1 MAQRAG
7 RHVGYSHGS
16 LVGKHWDVAPEV
28 LPLLLLQD
36 LCAARC
42 TQGQPLAQGRW
53 APRMTW
59 RRQLTKQ
66 ETWRRRRAGR
76 WEGVQSAPR
85 QPSSR
90 QPCSSMRPPRYERG
104 GSPAYRFCRFRHS
117 KYQNGARSAHF
128 RHRLESIGYRSTL
141 YITSTDPG
149 ATTAA

>member
-7 RHVGYSHGS
+7 CHAGYSNRAF
-16 LVGKHWDVAPEV
+16 VGICGDVAPEM

-59 RRQLTKQ
+59 RRQLRKQ

-90 QPCSSMRPPRYERG
+90 QPCSSMDTRGEAPQRIDFVDFGVQSTKTERDWRIFVTDL
-104 GSPAYRFCRFRHS
+104 SLS
-117 KYQNGARSAHF
+117 
-128 RHRLESIGYRSTL
+128 GYRSTR

-149 ATTAA
+149 ATTAV